1 MLVASR
7 RNWDSCSRD
16 KSNYDSRKKGG
27 IMSSGES
34 PIRDEVESVKL
45 TGRRVSRREFLKY
58 AGIAGATVGMGVGLG
73 GLAAACGGG
82 ATTTTAGAT
91 TTTAGATSTTAGAT
105 TTVSAVE
112 LGREIKLGYCVPLTG
127 PLAGFAEPSEFI
139 VDEFTKNVWKDGL
152 VLGDGKKHPIKCIL
166 QDTQSDTNRAAQ
178 VAGDLIT
185 LQKVDILGANG
196 ASDTV
201 NPVADQGEAL
211 GCPTLTCGSPNDSWW
226 FGRGA
231 PAGGFKWC
239 YHFCFTLNQFAV
251 TFTDMWLSLPTNKKV
266 AWLLSND
273 ADGKAFGDPK
283 NGIPPVAEG
292 LGFTLSDPGMY
303 TLGTEDYSAEISR
316 FKKDGCEVLFILAT
330 PPDFANFWKQ
340 SLQQGFKPKIAVV
353 AKAVLFPSGIDS
365 LGATIGQGL
374 CVEAWWHPTFP
385 YVSALTG
392 ITAQELA
399 SRYEAFSGRQ
409 WTDPIV
415 YYSLPEVWTDVL
427 QRAKNP
433 EDKNSIIEA
442 TKATKLMTIQGPVD
456 YTIGPF
462 PNSCTVPVA
471 GSQWVKATGGK
482 YPYQKVV
489 VNNKLFPDI
498 PLGGK
503 MVEIPYSSF

>member
-1 MLVASR
+1 MF
-7 RNWDSCSRD
+7 DH
-16 KSNYDSRKKGG
+16 KSNSPGG
-27 IMSSGES
+27 TDPQEANDG
-34 PIRDEVESVKL
+34 P
-45 TGRRVSRREFLKY
+45 VSRRDFLKY
-58 AGIAGATVGMGVGLG
+58 AGVTGATIGLGAGLG
-73 GLAAACGGG
+73 GLVAACGGTVASTAG
-82 ATTTTAGAT
+82 PTTTATQPSASASVSE
-91 TTTAGATSTTAGAT
+91 TAGTTISTAA
-105 TTVSAVE
+105 E
-112 LGREIKLGYCVPLTG
+112 MGREIKLGYCVPLTG

-139 VDEFTKNVWKDGL
+139 VNEFTKNVWKDGM
-152 VLGDGKKHPIKCIL
+152 VLGDGKMHPIKCIL

-185 LQKVDILGANG
+185 LQKVDIIGANG
-196 ASDTV
+196 ASNTV

-231 PAGGFKWC
+231 PEGGFKWC

-273 ADGKAFGDPK
+273 DDGKAFGDPK
-283 NGIPPVAEG
+283 NGIPPVAQG
-292 LGFTLSDPGMY
+292 LGFTLVDPGMY
-303 TLGTEDYSAEISR
+303 QLGTEDYSAEIGR
-316 FKKDGCEVLFILAT
+316 FKKEGCEVLFILAT
-330 PPDFANFWKQ
+330 PPDFANFWSQ
-340 SLQQGFKPKIAVV
+340 SLQQGFNPKIAVV
-353 AKAVLFPSGIDS
+353 AKAILFPSGIDA
-365 LGATIGQGL
+365 LGSTIGQGL
-374 CVEAWWHPTFP
+374 SVEAWWHPTFP

-392 ITAQELA
+392 MTAPELA
-399 SRYEAFSGRQ
+399 SRYEAFTGRQ
-409 WTDPIV
+409 WTDPVV

-427 QRAKNP
+427 VRAKNP

-442 TKATKLMTIQGPVD
+442 TKATKLMTVQGPID

-471 GSQWVKATGGK
+471 GSQWVKASEGK
-482 YPYQKVV
+482 YPYKKVV

-503 MVEIPYSSF
+503 MEEIPYSAF